1 MTEDTTQE
9 KGRVRDDLI
18 ALAVNQVGAHIDKR
32 SHRTRMAPFEDAI
45 ETTTSAL
52 INADTAGVL
61 AVIEVTTDVSKSVA
75 EVYEQISWSLT
86 MGFPTLDLMLERDAA
101 SAVLGAVVLT
111 LSRQVE
117 AAIGM
122 LAEEHGLTEDDVDE
136 FEHPVATALGRMLEM
151 SPFCDHTAK
160 WTLSTVTGHKMYAEP
175 LDRVASTLGTAV
187 NWHKEA

>member
-1 MTEDTTQE
+1 MTEDTTQA

-45 ETTTSAL
+45 ETTTTDL
-52 INADTAGVL
+52 INADSSGVL
-61 AVIEVTTDVSKSVA
+61 AVIECTTEVSKSVA
-75 EVYEQISWSLT
+75 EVYEQITWSLT

-101 SAVLGAVVLT
+101 SAVLGAVIMT
-111 LSRQVE
+111 LHRQVE
-117 AAIGM
+117 AAVGM
-122 LAEEHGLTEDDVDE
+122 LAEEHGLTEDDAEE
-136 FEHPVATALGRMLEM
+136 FEHPVIDALEKMLDM

-160 WTLSTVTGHKMYAEP
+160 WALGAITGHKMYAEP